1 MAWFKRFYDPIVLP
15 DGRTLLTLRDA
26 AEYITALPKAGHDAA
41 ARQACTAAA
50 RLLDVLSVHRGTP
63 DLRHAD
69 GPLRLRQG
77 EDAKEGA
84 KEGTQ
89 EDAQEDT
96 QEDARLTLLHRLPRR
111 HDLDLR
117 RLAATADE
125 ITLTISGGII
135 FSRFAFAGP
144 LQT

>member
-1 MAWFKRFYDPIVLP
+1 MMLPPAKPAPQPRVFLTFSPSIEGHPIS
-15 DGRTLLTLRDA
+15 GTLMDR
-26 AEYITALPKAGHDAA
+26 YGSGKAK
-41 ARQACTAAA
+41 T
-50 RLLDVLSVHRGTP
+50 
-63 DLRHAD
+63 
-69 GPLRLRQG
+69 
-77 EDAKEGA
+77 AKEGA